1 MKRKISILSI
11 AVSVLVLL
19 VFAILPHHHHEEMAC
34 LIMEFC
40 EQDDAVNDEHTHHN
54 EAPEEGHNG
63 SCISESEYI
72 VSNFNDETKC
82 KVSSCK
88 GYNHNHILFFPVYFL
103 VADLLNFDIGKSCP
117 KTEYGEYISF
127 YKSAEAT
134 QFHGLRAPPAILS

>member
-88 GYNHNHILFFPVYFL
+88 DYNHNHILFFPVYFL

-134 QFHGLRAPPAILS
+134 QFHGLRAPPAILT